1 MGEQVAHEVNPAT
14 LPGRAQHTRNGGL
27 QSFMG
32 VRDHQLH
39 TTQATTGQL
48 AQEFG
53 PERLG
58 LGWANIHAK
67 DFSPAVT
74 VDADRD
80 NDGDGDD
87 TASLPHLYISG
98 VQPDIGP
105 VAFQRTGQEG
115 LNSLVDLAAQA
126 ADLALGD
133 ATHTHGL
140 NQIIDGTCRNALDIG
155 FLDHRGQRLFG
166 HQTRFEEARKI
177 ASLSQLRNAEFDG
190 SGPGLPVAIPV
201 TVAVIEP
208 IGSAG
213 WYL

>member
-1 MGEQVAHEVNPAT
+1 MAAFSPSWASEITNFTPRRPRRVSLRKNSVQNVSA
-14 LPGRAQHTRNGGL
+14 
-27 QSFMG
+27 S
-32 VRDHQLH
+32 D
-39 TTQATTGQL
+39 
-48 AQEFG
+48 G
-53 PERLG
+53 P
-58 LGWANIHAK
+58 NIHAK

-87 TASLPHLYISG
+87 AASLPHLHISG

-155 FLDHRGQRLFG
+155 FLDYRGQRLFG
-166 HQTRFEEARKI
+166 HPTR
-177 ASLSQLRNAEFDG
+177 
-190 SGPGLPVAIPV
+190 
-201 TVAVIEP
+201 
-208 IGSAG
+208 
-213 WYL
+213 